1 MSGLAL
7 QLGDVELPSDVE
19 ALPVDY
25 LAWLLLIVGVF
36 VLLHLYTRWLLQ
48 RNPTPLMPQAG
59 PLSEA
64 SSLLEDLQA
73 LQDALPNLSQ
83 TQLQE
88 ALTLSLLLRRACGSS
103 WSATEQELLRQV
115 TPDARDA
122 LGDLLHFTTRILFA
136 RCLATPERWTAVLE
150 TAEVW
155 VKQYAEVEL

>member
-1 MSGLAL
+1 MFGLAL

-25 LAWLLLIVGVF
+25 LAWLLLMVGVF
-36 VLLHLYTRWLLQ
+36 VLLHLYTRWVLQ
-48 RNPTPLMPQAG
+48 RNPAPLMPQAE

-88 ALTLSLLLRRACGSS
+88 ALTLSSLLRRACGSS
-103 WSATEQELLRQV
+103 WSAKRLQMRAMPSV
-115 TPDARDA
+115 TSFISPLAFCSPDAWPPRN
-122 LGDLLHFTTRILFA
+122 GGQPYWRA
-136 RCLATPERWTAVLE
+136 R
-150 TAEVW
+150 
-155 VKQYAEVEL
+155 KFG